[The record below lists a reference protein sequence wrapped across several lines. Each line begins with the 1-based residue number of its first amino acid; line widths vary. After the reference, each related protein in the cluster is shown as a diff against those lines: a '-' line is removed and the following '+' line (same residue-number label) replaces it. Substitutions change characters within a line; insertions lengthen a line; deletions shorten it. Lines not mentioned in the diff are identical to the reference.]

1 MPHFNVE
8 FIVTLSCSA
17 EIEADS
23 IEEAEN
29 LAGQYDWKPGDIG
42 SEDISIDTTHEVE

>member
-1 MPHFNVE
+1 MAHFNVE
-8 FIVTLSCSA
+8 FTVTLSCSA

-29 LAGQYDWKPGDIG
+29 LTGQYDWKTEDIG
-42 SEDISIDTTHEVE
+42 SEDICVDEIYEIE